1 MNTYKAPLKDMKFV
15 LFDVLN
21 AEKTYADLE
30 FAQTDRELLDAV
42 LEEAAKFAETV
53 LAPINGSGDEEG
65 CHHDKST
72 GAVRTPAGFAEAYRQ
87 FVDAGW
93 NGLSAPEAFGGQG
106 LPESIAC
113 AFKADWMI
121 GPLPNSCALSL
132 RFRERENLLG

>member
-21 AEKTYADLE
+21 AEQTYADLN
-30 FAQTDRELLDAV
+30 FANADRELLDAV

-65 CHHDKST
+65 CHHDKT
-72 GAVRTPAGFAEAYRQ
+72 RGEVRTPAGFAEAYRQ

-93 NGLSAPEAFGGQG
+93 PSLSCDPAFGGQG
-106 LPESIAC
+106 LPVLLNNRLYEMLNSANQ
-113 AFKADWMI
+113 AFI
-121 GPLPNSCALSL
+121 RHL
-132 RFRERENLLG
+132 